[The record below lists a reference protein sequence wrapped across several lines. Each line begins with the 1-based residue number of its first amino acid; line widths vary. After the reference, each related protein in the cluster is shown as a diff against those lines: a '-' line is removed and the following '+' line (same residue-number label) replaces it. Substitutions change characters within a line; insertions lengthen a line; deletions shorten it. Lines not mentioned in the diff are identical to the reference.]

1 MPGKTDKDK
10 MDRKANGEG
19 NIIWNKTKKYW
30 QGSILYENK
39 RHYVYAKK
47 HQDCVNKLIDK
58 RHELSIGVDRSSKLT
73 LGDYLTEYLQL
84 EKNAIGYKTWSDYES
99 QIRINLIPRLGKFK
113 IAKLSPMNVTTAWNK
128 MITDGKG
135 VSTVKHC
142 QALLSTALNKAIGR
156 GLINQNP
163 CNFATTPKAQRKEII
178 IIDEEEI
185 AKILDYTAEYE
196 HQYLPIIFTAFQ
208 TGLRRSELCALQW
221 KDVDLLGLNIQVV
234 RSWGKLESGYG
245 YKAPK
250 NGKTRSVDLTVGAN
264 MFLRELKEQQSDITP
279 DTHVF
284 RYADGTNIKPD
295 TLTRV
300 FKRIAIAIGMPNI
313 HFHNTRHSHAG
324 VLLKMGV
331 HPKVVQERLGHSSIQ
346 VTMDIYSHIAPTM
359 QRDAIKDF
367 PLFVES

>member
-1 MPGKTDKDK
+1 MYYSDD
-10 MDRKANGEG
+10 
-19 NIIWNKTKKYW
+19 
-30 QGSILYENK
+30 K
-39 RHYVYAKK
+39 RHYVYAKSK
-47 HQDCVNKLIDK
+47 KEVLFKLEEKKRQLMIGID
-58 RHELSIGVDRSSKLT
+58 VSSKLT
-73 LGDYLTEYLQL
+73 LGDYLSEYLEL
-84 EKNAIGYKTWSDYES
+84 EKNAIAYKTWSGYET
-99 QIRINLIPRLGKFK
+99 QIRVNLIPRLGKY
-113 IAKLSPMNVTTAWNK
+113 KLNKLTPMIVTTAWNK

-142 QALLSTALNKAIGR
+142 QAILSTALNKAIGR

-178 IIDEEEI
+178 IIDEEDI
-185 AKILDYTAEYE
+185 AKILDYTAEHE
-196 HQYLPIIFTAFQ
+196 HQYLPVIFTAFQ
-208 TGLRRSELCALQW
+208 TGLRRGELCGLQW

-234 RSWGKLESGYG
+234 RSWGKLESGFG

-284 RYADGTNIKPD
+284 RYADGTNMKPD

-300 FKRIAIAIGMPNI
+300 FKRIAKAVGMPNI

-324 VLLKMGV
+324 VLLKMGL

-346 VTMDIYSHIAPTM
+346 VTMDIYSHIAPNM

-367 PLFVES
+367 PLFTEMSRN